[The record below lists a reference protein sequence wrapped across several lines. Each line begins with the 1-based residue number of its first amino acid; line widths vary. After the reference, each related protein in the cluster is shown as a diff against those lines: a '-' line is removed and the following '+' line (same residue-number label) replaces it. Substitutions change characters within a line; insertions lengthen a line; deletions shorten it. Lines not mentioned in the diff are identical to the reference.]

1 MTNQSLD
8 GQLEKKEVEIPL
20 PLKERLPENL
30 EDIFGVGFVGQKSDL
45 YKKLQLKVNLTLSK
59 LYPVYRKQPMVASES
74 AEKATNGITSTN
86 PS

>member
-30 EDIFGVGFVGQKSDL
+30 EDFLVLDL
-45 YKKLQLKVNLTLSK
+45 SAKRSTYTKKLQLKEGK
-59 LYPVYRKQPMVASES
+59 LVPVQIVSGVS
-74 AEKATNGITSTN
+74 
-86 PS
+86 